1 MDQSRSLNPL
11 NRREHI
17 YTLHLIA
24 QTHVTSSLETC
35 PPKYLLN
42 IFRCSAGPCRP
53 RFSFFC
59 IKLSKN
65 RPWQKPPS
73 TGTSRHQ
80 VQPRKPTARPQGHT
94 VNPFEA
100 LLEGSSL
107 AQQSENHQ
115 RASFR
120 AHSATAS
127 GAPPSLCRY
136 IDPTNQNCQH
146 AFSKKTHKTKL
157 SQINQATPGDN
168 STDTTPRTQ

>member
-1 MDQSRSLNPL
+1 MSAKVSVELLPKF
-11 NRREHI
+11 RR
-17 YTLHLIA
+17 TLPPTFLFLLYKIVKE
-24 QTHVTSSLETC
+24 QTMV
-35 PPKYLLN
+35 
-42 IFRCSAGPCRP
+42 
-53 RFSFFC
+53 
-59 IKLSKN
+59 
-65 RPWQKPPS
+65 KPPS

-80 VQPRKPTARPQGHT
+80 VQPRKPTARPPGQT

-107 AQQSENHQ
+107 AQQSENHL

-168 STDTTPRTQ
+168 STDTTPRSQQIREFCSRTGEM

>member
-1 MDQSRSLNPL
+1 MSAKVSVELLPKF
-11 NRREHI
+11 RR
-17 YTLHLIA
+17 TLPPTFLFLLYKIVKE
-24 QTHVTSSLETC
+24 QTMV
-35 PPKYLLN
+35 
-42 IFRCSAGPCRP
+42 
-53 RFSFFC
+53 
-59 IKLSKN
+59 
-65 RPWQKPPS
+65 KPPS

-80 VQPRKPTARPQGHT
+80 VQPRKPTARPPGQT

-107 AQQSENHQ
+107 AQQSENHL

-146 AFSKKTHKTKL
+146 AFCVFYQKCDTIYPQPRICWTKRR
-157 SQINQATPGDN
+157 QI
-168 STDTTPRTQ
+168 SRRSVL